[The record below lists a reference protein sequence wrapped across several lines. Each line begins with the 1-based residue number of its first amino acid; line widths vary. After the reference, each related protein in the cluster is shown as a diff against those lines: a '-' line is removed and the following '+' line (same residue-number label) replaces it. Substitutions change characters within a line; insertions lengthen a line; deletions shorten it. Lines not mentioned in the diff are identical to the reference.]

1 MRNTNGDPQTD
12 SGHPEEL
19 LAVYAE
25 GSATDAER
33 RTVEAHLASCVRCS
47 EEIDLSRRALAAL
60 ATLEV
65 LPAPGLAGA
74 GLDAMVGRQPT
85 DEPAVAPAA
94 APSAVTTPRAHRP
107 RRRFQWDRLALGAGL
122 AAAAGLFV
130 FFAASGVLKHSP
142 SQASKPGLASQA
154 TAPVIQRGASY
165 SPQSMQA
172 LADQLLGAARKD
184 QVVLR
189 PLPAGGGFG
198 AEGPEQS
205 PIASRSAV
213 VTCLRD
219 AAGIAPSIQ
228 PIYLEGGTFQGTPAW
243 IGAFVTPPV
252 ASGGRSHLLVIA
264 AGQNGCQPLYVV
276 RQST

>member
-1 MRNTNGDPQTD
+1 MRNRNGDPQTN

-19 LAVYAE
+19 LAAYAE
-25 GSATDAER
+25 GSVTDAER
-33 RTVEAHLASCVRCS
+33 RAVDAHLASCARCW
-47 EEIDLSRRALAAL
+47 EELDLSRRSRAAL

-65 LPAPGLAGA
+65 LPAPGLAAA
-74 GLDAMVGRQPT
+74 GLDALLGRQPAE
-85 DEPAVAPAA
+85 EPAA
-94 APSAVTTPRAHRP
+94 AVTTPRPSRL
-107 RRRFQWDRLALGAGL
+107 RRRLQWDRLALGAGL

-130 FFAASGVLKHSP
+130 FFAASGVLRHSP
-142 SQASKPGLASQA
+142 SQASKPGSANQA

-184 QVVLR
+184 QVVSR
-189 PLPAGGGFG
+189 PASAGFA
-198 AEGPEQS
+198 AEGPLATTS
-205 PIASRSAV
+205 PLASRGVV

-228 PIYLEGGTFQGTPAW
+228 PIYLEAGTFQGTPAW
-243 IGAFVTPPV
+243 IGAFVIPPV
-252 ASGGRSHLLVIA
+252 ASAGRSHLLVIA

-276 RQST
+276 RQAT